1 MFEVSADETRAL
13 AARRGLETIHHSER
27 PSLLNGNAVWWS
39 VLAFRAP
46 A

>member
-1 MFEVSADETRAL
+1 MFEVSASETRTL
-13 AARRGLETIHHSER
+13 AGRHGLETIHDSEH
-27 PSLLNGNAVWWS
+27 PYLLNGNAVWWS